1 MEPEAAEQPQGTV
14 QNTDAQQQPVD
25 WRTLPRMTAR
35 RRKAAAA
42 GCVVLRSRL
51 YEDKDSTG
59 MPVMP
64 FERKGKDLIMR
75 VLIENVNAEIWAG
88 IKDAF
93 KGNKP
98 YLMLDKT
105 GVVCHMRDTLANG
118 QKVMRH
124 SKDRILQVLPKGAD
138 LPQGI
143 SWSDFTDRQLVA
155 LALLTDVMSSNTRA
169 QVAAIA
175 GVDEEELGKWEGSDK
190 FLRVKRWLLERQK
203 HRIREEAMKNLAAG
217 QGAED
222 EGLRLAYTK
231 LGLEVL
237 GLTGGKRDKNQGQA
251 GTKDPKLV
259 EDVQA
264 ELGDMSLAEKQALA
278 HELKLTASILTGENQ
293 VMLSG
298 DGSTLSAKPKEE
310 V

>member
-1 MEPEAAEQPQGTV
+1 
-14 QNTDAQQQPVD
+14 
-25 WRTLPRMTAR
+25 MTPGR
-35 RRKAAAA
+35 RRAAAA

-51 YEDKDSTG
+51 YEDKDSNG
-59 MPVMP
+59 MPMMP

-75 VLIENVNAEIWAG
+75 VLVENVNAEIWAG

-98 YLMLDKT
+98 WIMLDKT

-118 QKVMRH
+118 QKVLRH

-143 SWSDFTDRQLVA
+143 AWGDFTDRQLVA

-203 HRIREEAMKNLAAG
+203 HRIREEAMKNLATG
-217 QGAED
+217 QNAED

-237 GLTGGKRDKNQGQA
+237 GLVGGKRDKTQGQA

-264 ELGDMSLAEKQALA
+264 ELGDMSIAEKQALA

-298 DGSTLSAKPKEE
+298 DGSTLSVRPNEE